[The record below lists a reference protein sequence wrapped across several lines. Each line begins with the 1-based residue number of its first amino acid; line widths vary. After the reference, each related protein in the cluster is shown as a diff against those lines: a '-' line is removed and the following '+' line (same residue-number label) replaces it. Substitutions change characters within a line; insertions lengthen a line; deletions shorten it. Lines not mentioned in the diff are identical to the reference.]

1 MSLAGQ
7 VALAKRHSMTGEAIE
22 VGQRARAYRTIL
34 THFSQRYPKI
44 PAIGPSFTAST
55 CIAFDL
61 LSVNLAGWGPD
72 SHSLAI
78 AGTCACVWYAS
89 CRGGRFWMS
98 AGLPFQL
105 KNWNHA
111 AAAHAQALLLLHML
125 KGFLTITVL

>member
-1 MSLAGQ
+1 MQNAGVAVIRATCISNKEWRAICSVYLRLVRSKAGMAWARQ

-61 LSVNLAGWGPD
+61 LSVNLAGG
-72 SHSLAI
+72 SLQVTVLPI
-78 AGTCACVWYAS
+78 RSTCACVWFAS
-89 CRGGRFWMS
+89 C
-98 AGLPFQL
+98 
-105 KNWNHA
+105 
-111 AAAHAQALLLLHML
+111 
-125 KGFLTITVL
+125 